1 MANTKRKADRHTL
14 GNDMRRLTI
23 EATKADGSYQVVWV
37 GSSFENAL
45 EFLQKSTLKER
56 LKLWSKE
63 HAESPKGF
71 CPMAYREAGSEHIL
85 IAGTLKMLMGTQS

>member
-1 MANTKRKADRHTL
+1 MTDT
-14 GNDMRRLTI
+14 RRLTI

-45 EFLQKSTLKER
+45 EFLQKSTFKER
-56 LKLWSKE
+56 LELWSKE

-71 CPMAYREAGSEHIL
+71 CPTAYRDADSKNVL
-85 IAGTLKMLMGTQS
+85 IANTLKMLIGMQP

>member
-1 MANTKRKADRHTL
+1 
-14 GNDMRRLTI
+14 MRRLTI

-56 LKLWSKE
+56 LELWSKE
-63 HAESPKGF
+63 HAESTNGF
-71 CPMAYREAGSEHIL
+71 CPMAYRDADSKNVL
-85 IAGTLKMLMGTQS
+85 IANTLKMLMEMP